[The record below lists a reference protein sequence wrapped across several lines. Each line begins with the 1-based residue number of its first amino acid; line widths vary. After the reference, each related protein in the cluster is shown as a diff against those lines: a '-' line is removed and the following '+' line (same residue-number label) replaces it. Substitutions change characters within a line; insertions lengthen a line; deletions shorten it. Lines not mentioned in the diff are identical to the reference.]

1 MTTVLKRQEE
11 LLYDAHKARVQRL
24 VGRRRDF
31 NLVYAPA
38 FCILLIVFAI
48 SSLSPKNWGAQ
59 AEHRA
64 AGKSIVERA
73 RAEAS
78 ILASYALMR

>member
-1 MTTVLKRQEE
+1 MTTETETHEAVLHVNDKGR
-11 LLYDAHKARVQRL
+11 DQRL

-38 FCILLIVFAI
+38 FCMLLIVFAI
-48 SSLSPKNWGAQ
+48 ASLSPKNWGGHG
-59 AEHRA
+59 EHRGA
-64 AGKSIVERA
+64 SKNIFERA